1 MLTPVVEVRTPVL
14 QGTIEWRVLVVYRLD
29 PAAVLDLIPAPFEA
43 QVVNGFAV
51 GAIALSKLTDVRPP
65 GLPALLG
72 VTVEHAAHLFAVKW
86 RSAPSRG
93 RRLHP
98 EAAHQLADDGPDRRS
113 SVPGRVRAGRLRSR
127 GATVE
132 AARRVSTWRGVV
144 DAAVHSRSGAGDEV
158 NGSELFAFTVE
169 ASLLF
174 RRGAVGYSLRRKGG
188 VLDGVEMRTRTW
200 NRSTPHRSSGR
211 SSYFDDLT
219 GSPRSPTP
227 RS

>member
-29 PAAVLDLIPAPFEA
+29 PAAVLDLIPSPFEA

-51 GAIALSKLTDVRPP
+51 GAIALSKLTDVRPT

-72 VTVEHAAHLFAVKW
+72 VSGEHAAHLFAVKW
-86 RSAPSRG
+86 LDQRRPAVGVFIPKRHTSSRMTALIGDRLFPGAYERADFALEEQPSK
-93 RRLHP
+93 L
-98 EAAHQLADDGPDRRS
+98 
-113 SVPGRVRAGRLRSR
+113 RVAFASR
-127 GATVE
+127 HGAC
-132 AARRVSTWRGVV
+132 VV

-200 NRSTPHRSSGR
+200 NMEHAAIEHA
-211 SSYFDDLT
+211 
-219 GSPRSPTP
+219 
-227 RS
+227 